1 VADEYAS
8 GDYRYWHLSVPS
20 PELTQ
25 AIEDGWFPTQGR
37 VLDLGCG
44 AGTEVGF
51 LAGPG
56 ATSVG
61 IDLSVDAL
69 TIASGE
75 HGSGRFVQADVGRL
89 PFAAG
94 SLDSALDR
102 GCLHYLPRDARSRY
116 ATEVARVLRPGG
128 RFLLRACLREAGI
141 RNDLDETALR
151 SIFVGWRVR
160 SIVSEEIPT
169 DDRMMQAIVAR
180 LEHE

>member
-8 GDYRYWHLSVPS
+8 GEYRYWQLSVPS

-25 AIEDGWFPTQGR
+25 AIEDGWFPTRGR

-51 LAGPG
+51 LAGLG

-61 IDLSVDAL
+61 VDLSFDAL

-75 HGSGRFVQADVGRL
+75 HRSGHFVQADVGRL

-94 SLDSALDR
+94 SFDSALDR
-102 GCLHYLPRDARSRY
+102 GCLHYLPARRSIALRDRDRPCPSSG
-116 ATEVARVLRPGG
+116 RPG
-128 RFLLRACLREAGI
+128 
-141 RNDLDETALR
+141 ALH
-151 SIFVGWRVR
+151 
-160 SIVSEEIPT
+160 
-169 DDRMMQAIVAR
+169 R
-180 LEHE
+180 LGEDPHR

>member
-1 VADEYAS
+1 MADEYAS
-8 GDYRYWHLSVPS
+8 GEYRYWHLSVPS

-25 AIEDGWFPTQGR
+25 AIEDGWFPTRGR

-51 LAGPG
+51 LGGLG

-61 IDLSVDAL
+61 IDLSIDAL

-75 HGSGRFVQADVGRL
+75 HGSGRFVQADVGQL

-94 SLDSALDR
+94 SFDSALDR
-102 GCLHYLPRDARSRY
+102 GCLHYLPRD
-116 ATEVARVLRPGG
+116 ARVLRPGG

-141 RNDLDETALR
+141 RNDLDESALR
-151 SIFVGWRVR
+151 SVFVGWRVR

-169 DDRMMQAIVAR
+169 DDRMIQAMIAR
-180 LEHE
+180 LEHV

>member
-1 VADEYAS
+1 MADEYAS
-8 GDYRYWHLSVPS
+8 GEYHYWHLSVPS
-20 PELTQ
+20 PEPTQ
-25 AIEDGWFPTQGR
+25 AIEDGWFPTRGR

-51 LAGPG
+51 LAGLG

-61 IDLSVDAL
+61 VDLSFDAL
-69 TIASGE
+69 TIAAGE

-94 SLDSALDR
+94 SFDSALDR

-116 ATEVARVLRPGG
+116 ATEIARVLRPGG
-128 RFLLRACLREAGI
+128 RFLLRACLREAGT
-141 RNDLDETALR
+141 RNDLNETALR
-151 SIFVGWRVR
+151 SVFVGWRVR
-160 SIVSEEIPT
+160 SIVSEEILT